1 VGGDR
6 TRTDPAVEIS
16 FQPGHRAYDLTILN
30 ARGEAFL
37 ATMEHR
43 EEELARFLG
52 EGIPMDDLRTAAR
65 VVRDVRERLGSDRW
79 REVLARTAGRPEGG

>member
-1 VGGDR
+1 
-6 TRTDPAVEIS
+6 
-16 FQPGHRAYDLTILN
+16 
-30 ARGEAFL
+30 
-37 ATMEHR
+37 MEHR